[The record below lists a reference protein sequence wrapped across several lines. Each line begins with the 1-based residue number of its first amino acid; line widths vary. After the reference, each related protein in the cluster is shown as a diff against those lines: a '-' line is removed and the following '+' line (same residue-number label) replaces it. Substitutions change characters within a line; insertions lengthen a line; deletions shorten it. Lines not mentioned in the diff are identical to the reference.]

1 MFKNLRLG
9 TKIGGGFVVILLLT
23 VAIAFVSWLGMEDVV
38 DRVNKTEEV
47 NRLTKDILEARRQE
61 KNYIL
66 RRDETS
72 VDKVIQIV
80 AQMNK
85 LALETK
91 EKFNDPANKEQMD
104 RVLDAVTQ
112 YGRAFSHYVDLE
124 RLKAQRMEQ
133 MRALARTA
141 LEKTE
146 AIRQSQKNKLAASL
160 KRHAAE
166 QEVMA
171 HLAMADD
178 ANRMIKWFLNAR
190 KNEKEYI
197 ISKDTAY
204 KERVDEA
211 VEKILIQCREL
222 RGRFTDPANLAQT
235 DAIVKSIESY
245 KAMFDAYVNAVAEQG
260 SAEEEIVKV
269 ARLAQAQCNAARQ
282 DQKDKMDHEIEMAN
296 RTTLSGAV
304 CATLFGLILTV
315 AITRAITGP
324 IRRGVSFAQALSR
337 GDLMQEL
344 DVVQK
349 DEVGMLATALNNM
362 LRQLREVVENVKSA
376 SDNVAAGSQQLSA
389 GSEEMSQGA
398 TEQAAAAEEASS
410 SMEQMASNIRQNAD
424 NAGQTE
430 KIAVKCSQDA
440 EQGGQAVEATVT
452 AMKDIAEKICVIE
465 EIARQTNLLAL
476 NAAIEAARAGDH
488 GKGFA
493 VVASE
498 VRKLAERS
506 QKAAAEIS
514 HLSSSSVDIADRA
527 GNMLRR
533 IVPDIQRTTEL
544 IEEISASSK
553 EQDSGADQVNKAI
566 QQLDQV
572 IQQNASAAEEMAS
585 TSEELNAQA
594 VQLQDSIAFFQLESP
609 SSSGL
614 NPKQDVAGMAPVSK
628 DA

>member
-72 VDKVIQIV
+72 VDKVVQIV

-146 AIRQSQKNKLAASL
+146 AIRQGQKNKLAASL

-171 HLAMADD
+171 HIAMADD

-190 KNEKEYI
+190 KDEKEYI

-204 KERVDEA
+204 KEHVDEA

-222 RGRFTDPANLAQT
+222 RGRFTDPANLAQA
-235 DAIVKSIESY
+235 DAILKSIESY
-245 KAMFDAYVNAVAEQG
+245 KAMFDAYVSAVAEQG

-269 ARLAQAQCNAARQ
+269 ARLAQAQCDAARQ

-304 CATLFGLILTV
+304 CATLFGLILAV

-324 IRRGVSFAQALSR
+324 IRRGVSFAQALSH
-337 GDLMQEL
+337 GDLMHEL

-430 KIAVKCSQDA
+430 KIAIKCSQDA
-440 EQGGQAVEATVT
+440 EEGGRAVEATVT

-514 HLSSSSVDIADRA
+514 HLSSSSVDIAERA

-594 VQLQDSIAFFQLESP
+594 MQLQDSIAFFQLGNP
-609 SSSGL
+609 SSS
-614 NPKQDVAGMAPVSK
+614 NSISRQDVAGRTPVSR